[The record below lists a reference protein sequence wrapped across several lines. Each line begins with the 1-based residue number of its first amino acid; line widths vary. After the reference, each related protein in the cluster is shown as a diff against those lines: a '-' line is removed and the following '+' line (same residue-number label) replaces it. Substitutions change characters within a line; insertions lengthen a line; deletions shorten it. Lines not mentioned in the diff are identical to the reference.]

1 MGPSTRPSTQWAWLP
16 RRPRTQSSRANIGRE
31 REYLQSRSKAKKY
44 CKFGFEITHLFHI
57 ISDQASFALQP
68 EQDCVLFSPCI
79 LVADLRS
86 HRCHHI
92 CKINFCYRLAY
103 NKRCTGWIGVREN
116 IHWGYSLDAKEVMNG
131 WKSSSFYPGKITTP
145 ISKMFL

>member
-16 RRPRTQSSRANIGRE
+16 RKPQTQSSRANIGRE
-31 REYLQSRSKAKKY
+31 RKYLQSRSKAKKY

-68 EQDCVLFSPCI
+68 EQDRVLFSPCI

-86 HRCHHI
+86 HHCHLVLHQQ
-92 CKINFCYRLAY
+92 
-103 NKRCTGWIGVREN
+103 G
-116 IHWGYSLDAKEVMNG
+116 
-131 WKSSSFYPGKITTP
+131 PGLTC
-145 ISKMFL
+145 L